1 MKYIAFF
8 DHIQLKDIAEF
19 GGKNASLGE
28 MIQTLQ
34 SQGIRVP
41 FGFATTSDAYRHHV
55 RANNLLPALEKVMA
69 QLTDIEDLSTLQKVA
84 AQLREIIVSAP
95 FPKDFEHEL
104 TQAYEELSQRYS
116 PTELCDVAVRSSA
129 TAEDLPGA
137 SFAGQQETYLH
148 IQGIAQ
154 LQEACKKCM
163 ASLFTDRAIV
173 YRRQQGIADFD
184 VALSVGVQ
192 KMVRSDAACSGVI
205 FTLDPETGFENALS
219 ITSSYGLGE
228 LVVQGRVNPD
238 EFVVHKQLFE
248 KGFKPII
255 KKYLGSKEQKLVH
268 QARPISALEEQRY
281 TYGQATLPAIAQDIK
296 NPPLNLQLKDISL
309 EEQQKFSLTDAEILE
324 LAQFALTIEKH
335 YSKLHGRWC
344 PMDIEWAKDSGDGK
358 LYIVQA
364 RPETVHSKKKTGKGL
379 VTYAFKQKPSQS
391 SILISGQSVGDSIAV
406 GRARIVKDVT
416 RVVDFR
422 EGDILVADMTD
433 PDWVPLMK
441 KAAAIVTNR
450 GGRTCH
456 AAIVSRELGIPAV
469 IGCDRATEVI
479 QEGQAI
485 TVDCSQGSQGFVYD
499 GAFEFTR
506 TETDLGTLPTLP
518 VDLLVNIANPDIA
531 FQTAALPV
539 DGVGLARL
547 EFIISSIV
555 KVHPMAV
562 ACSEKVTNKEEWQ
575 KVEQLAHGY
584 PTVRDYFV
592 DKLAQS
598 IGMIAG
604 AFYPRPVVVRLT
616 DFKSNEYKDLLCGSY
631 FEPQEENPMLGWRGA
646 VRYRSTDYAP
656 AFKLECE
663 ALKKAR
669 EEMGFTNIKL
679 MVPFVRTVP
688 EAQEVVEVLKK
699 NGLKRGEHALELF
712 MMVEIPANVI
722 LIDEFAQHFD
732 GFSIGSNDLTQLTLG
747 VDRDSGTLTRLFD
760 ERDPAVLKML
770 GMAVQGAKK
779 SKTYIGICGQ
789 APSDFPEIAK
799 FLINEGIN
807 SLSLTP
813 DSVIPF
819 LMKYKA

>member
-1 MKYIAFF
+1 MNYIAFF
-8 DHIQLKDIAEF
+8 DHIQLKDVAQF

-34 SQGIRVP
+34 SHGIRVP
-41 FGFATTSDAYRHHV
+41 FGFATTSDAYRHHLE
-55 RANNLLPALEKVMA
+55 ANNLLPAMEKVMA
-69 QLTDIEDLSTLQKVA
+69 QLTNLEDLHLLQKVA
-84 AQLREIIVSAP
+84 AQLREIIIQAP
-95 FPKDFEHEL
+95 FPKDFEKEL
-104 TQAYEELSQRYS
+104 TQAYEELSKKYS

-148 IQGIAQ
+148 IQGVAQ

-173 YRRQQGIADFD
+173 YRRQQEIADFD

-192 KMVRSDAACSGVI
+192 KMVHSDDACSGVM
-205 FTLDPETGFENALS
+205 FTLDTETGFENVVS

-228 LVVQGRVNPD
+228 MVVQGRVNPD
-238 EFVVHKQLFE
+238 EFTVHKQTFE
-248 KGFKPII
+248 QGFKPII
-255 KKYLGSKEQKLVH
+255 KKYLGSKAQKLVH
-268 QARPISALEEQRY
+268 QKNPISALEDQRY
-281 TYGQATLPAIAQDIK
+281 TYGQPTLPALVQDIQH
-296 NPPLNLQLKDISL
+296 PPTNVMLQDVSL

-324 LAQFALTIEKH
+324 LAQFGITIEKH

-344 PMDIEWAKDSGDGK
+344 PMDIEWAKDSVDGK

-364 RPETVHSKKKTGKGL
+364 RPETVHSKKKMGQRL
-379 VTYAFKQKPSQS
+379 VTYVFKNKPSQNA
-391 SILISGQSVGDSIAV
+391 ILISGQSVGDSLAIGKAKIIKEIAQ
-406 GRARIVKDVT
+406 AI
-416 RVVDFR
+416 DFKQ
-422 EGDILVADMTD
+422 GDILVTDMTD

-469 IGCDRATEVI
+469 IGSDRATEVI
-479 QEGQAI
+479 KEGQKI

-499 GAFEFTR
+499 GIFEFTR
-506 TETDLGTLPTLP
+506 TETDLGELPKLP
-518 VDLLVNIANPDIA
+518 VDLLVNIGNPDGA

-562 ACSEKVTNKEEWQ
+562 ACPEKVTDKDAWK
-575 KVEQLAHGY
+575 KVEALAHGY

-646 VRYRSTDYAP
+646 VRYRSKEYAP

-669 EEMGFTNIKL
+669 EEMGFTNIKV

-699 NGLKRGEHALELF
+699 NGLKRGEQELALF
-712 MMVEIPANVI
+712 MMVEIPSNVL

-747 VDRDSGTLTRLFD
+747 VDRDSGTLTKLFD

-770 GMAVQGAKK
+770 SMAVQGAKK

-819 LMKYKA
+819 LMKYKK

>member
-28 MIQTLQ
+28 MIQTLHA
-34 SQGIRVP
+34 QGIRVP
-41 FGFATTSDAYRHHV
+41 FGFATTADAYRHHLQ
-55 RANNLLPALEKVMA
+55 ANNLIPVMQKVMSE
-69 QLTDIEDLSTLQKVA
+69 LTDIQDLQTLRKVA

-95 FPKDFEHEL
+95 FPKDLEQEL
-104 TQAYEELSQRYS
+104 NQAYEQLSKKYS
-116 PTELCDVAVRSSA
+116 PTQLCDVAVRSSA

-148 IQGIAQ
+148 IQGFEH

-192 KMVRSDAACSGVI
+192 KMIRSDIACSGVM
-205 FTLDPETGFENALS
+205 FTLDPETGFQNVIS
-219 ITSSYGLGE
+219 ISSAYGLGE

-238 EFVVHKQLFE
+238 EFCVHKQMLE
-248 KGFKPII
+248 QGFTPII
-255 KKYLGSKEQKLVH
+255 KKYLGNKTQKLVH
-268 QARPISALEEQRY
+268 SQAQASPFEQQRDMHNE
-281 TYGQATLPAIAQDIK
+281 GTLTAIVEVLQ
-296 NPPLNLQLKDISL
+296 NPPLNLILEDVAL
-309 EEQQKFSLTDAEILE
+309 EEQHKFSLTDAEILE
-324 LAQFALTIEKH
+324 LARFAVTIEKH
-335 YSKLHGRWC
+335 YSKLHDRWC
-344 PMDIEWAKDSGDGK
+344 PMDIEWAKDGDDGK

-364 RPETVHSKKKTGKGL
+364 RPETVHSKKKQDAGL
-379 VTYAFKQKPSQS
+379 VRYAFKNKPSQNA
-391 SILISGQSVGDSIAV
+391 ILIVGQSIGDSIAT
-406 GRARIVKDVT
+406 GPAKIIQDIAQAS
-416 RVVDFR
+416 DFR
-422 EGDILVADMTD
+422 AGDILVTDMTD

-479 QEGQAI
+479 KQDQLI
-485 TVDCSQGSQGFVYD
+485 TIDCSQGSQGYVYA

-506 TETDLGTLPTLP
+506 TVTDLGQLPKLP

-531 FQTAALPV
+531 FQVSALPV

-547 EFIISSIV
+547 EFIISSII

-562 ACSEKVTNKEEWQ
+562 VYPEKVTNKDEWK
-575 KVEQLAHGY
+575 KVEELAQGY
-584 PTVRDYFV
+584 SNVHDYFV

-646 VRYRSTDYAP
+646 VRYRSKEYAP
-656 AFKLECE
+656 AFALECE

-669 EEMGFTNIKL
+669 EEMGFTNIKV

-699 NGLKRGEHALELF
+699 NGLQRGEHELQLF
-712 MMVEIPANVI
+712 MMVEIPSNVI
-722 LIDEFAQHFD
+722 LIDEFAHYFD

-747 VDRDSGTLTRLFD
+747 VDRDSGLLTKLFD

-770 GMAVQGAKK
+770 SMAVAGAKK

-789 APSDFPEIAK
+789 APSDFPEIAQ
-799 FLINEGIN
+799 FLIKEGID

-819 LMKYKA
+819 LMKYKK

>member
-8 DHIQLKDIAEF
+8 DRIQLKDVAQF

-28 MIQTLQ
+28 MIQTLD

-41 FGFATTSDAYRHHV
+41 FGFATTADAYRHHIET
-55 RANNLLPALEKVMA
+55 NNLLPAMEKIMA
-69 QLTDIEDLSTLQKVA
+69 ELKDIEDLQVLQSVA
-84 AQLREIIVSAP
+84 QRLRALIVDAP
-95 FPKDFEHEL
+95 FAEDFEEEL
-104 TQAYEELSQRYS
+104 IQAYQELSRKYDAK
-116 PTELCDVAVRSSA
+116 ELCDVAVRSSA

-148 IQGIAQ
+148 IQGVAQ
-154 LQEACKKCM
+154 LLEACKKCM
-163 ASLFTDRAIV
+163 ASLFTERAIV

-192 KMVRSDAACSGVI
+192 KMIRSDLACAGVI
-205 FTLDPETGFENALS
+205 FTLDTETGFENAIS
-219 ITSSYGLGE
+219 ITSAYGLGE
-228 LVVQGRVNPD
+228 LVVQGSVNPD
-238 EFVVHKQLFE
+238 EFCVHKQLLE

-255 KKYLGSKEQKLVH
+255 KKYLGSKAQKL
-268 QARPISALEEQRY
+268 
-281 TYGQATLPAIAQDIK
+281 IK
-296 NPPLNLQLKDISL
+296 NPPHGLSIKDVSL
-309 EEQQKFSLTDAEILE
+309 DEQHTFSLTDAEILE
-324 LAQFALTIEKH
+324 LARFAVTIEKH
-335 YSKLHGRWC
+335 YSKVHGRWC
-344 PMDIEWAKDSGDGK
+344 PMDIEWAKDGVDGT

-364 RPETVHSKKKTGKGL
+364 RPETVHSKKKHDSGL
-379 VTYAFKQKPSQS
+379 ISYAFKNKPSQE
-391 SILISGQSVGDSIAV
+391 SILIVGQAVGDSIV
-406 GRARIVKDVT
+406 SGKARIVKDIQQAA
-416 RVVDFR
+416 DFQQ
-422 EGDILVADMTD
+422 GDVLVADMTD

-441 KAAAIVTNR
+441 RAAAIITNR

-469 IGCDRATEVI
+469 IGSDRATEVI
-479 QEGQAI
+479 KEGQII
-485 TVDCSQGSQGFVYD
+485 TVDCSQGSQGFVYK
-499 GAFEFTR
+499 GAFDFVR
-506 TETDLGTLPTLP
+506 TVTELEDLPELP

-531 FQTAALPV
+531 FRTAALPV

-562 ACSEKVTNKEEWQ
+562 ADFDNITDAALRKEIES
-575 KVEQLAHGY
+575 LAQGY

-616 DFKSNEYKDLLCGSY
+616 DFKTNEYRDLLGGSA
-631 FEPQEENPMLGWRGA
+631 FEQQEENPMLGFRGA
-646 VRYRSTDYAP
+646 VRYRSDEYAP
-656 AFKLECE
+656 AFALECE

-669 EEMGFTNIKL
+669 EEMGFNTIKV

-688 EAQEVVEVLKK
+688 EAQEVVEVLQK
-699 NGLKRGEHALELF
+699 NGLKRNEKELQLF
-712 MMVEIPANVI
+712 MMVEIPSNVL
-722 LIDEFAQHFD
+722 LIDQFAHHFD

-747 VDRDSGTLTRLFD
+747 VDRDSGFLAKLFD

-770 GMAVQGAKK
+770 SMAIDGAKK

-789 APSDFPEIAK
+789 APSDFPDIAN
-799 FLINEGIN
+799 FLIKEGID

-819 LMKYKA
+819 LMKYKS